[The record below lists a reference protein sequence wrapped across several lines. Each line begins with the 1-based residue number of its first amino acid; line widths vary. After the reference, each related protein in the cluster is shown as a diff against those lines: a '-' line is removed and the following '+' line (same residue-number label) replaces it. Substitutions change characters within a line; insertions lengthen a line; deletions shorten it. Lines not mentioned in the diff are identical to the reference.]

1 MASAGTLPAMS
12 NWINPRRGESI
23 PFVPAN
29 IPGPAPLLLL
39 TLFSKMLASLLA
51 PIVIVAARAA
61 AHRIVA
67 IVRPAANS
75 GSTLTML
82 VSFAA
87 ILQKSCFRRTAALS
101 HKVTCQKALG
111 SIVEQPVILQHPPFS
126 ATIKQWRLSR
136 RRVKNRPQPA

>member
-51 PIVIVAARAA
+51 PIVIVAAPAG

-75 GSTLTML
+75 GSDLTML

-87 ILQKSCFRRTAALS
+87 ILQKDDKVSSGNRKNLSRRTATLS
-101 HKVTCQKALG
+101 HKVTPQKALG
-111 SIVEQPVILQHPPFS
+111 SIGEQPVILQHPPFS
-126 ATIKQWRLSR
+126 ATIK
-136 RRVKNRPQPA
+136 P